1 LLVVLFLYTFLTLI
15 MTYPLF
21 WVKGEAVFDPG
32 DPLFNAYVLSWDYGQ
47 KWWDPRE
54 LEKLF
59 AANIMYPAGASLA
72 LSEHLL
78 GDMPLVWMVRKSG
91 GNPILAYNVVL
102 LVSFVLSG
110 FFTFLLAHLWLKD
123 TYAAFLAGVLF
134 AFCPARVGQLGHLQI
149 LTVQWTPLALLFLEL
164 FFRSGQIRHLL
175 GFLLAYAWQYL
186 SSFYLGYFL
195 SLLVA
200 AYIFHSLWFFRR
212 HQARQMW
219 RLQPGSAGRKIERD
233 DAGRVRPSRSSRPIP
248 RRLLQRTAV
257 LTAGLTLTFFLV
269 LWPVARPYL
278 QVKEEWGLQR
288 ALWEPIAGSAD
299 LVTSYLT
306 APPENRLYGWLSLYL
321 ASRFN
326 PWEKFLFPGLV
337 PLGLAFYALYVR
349 RAPPR
354 SLPQQW
360 PAGSAPAAEQTVDF
374 QPEQRLVSRARV
386 RSVQEMGAAS
396 AGERTAQQTAV
407 SPAQRR
413 PAQQTG
419 VAPTAERPAQQLA
432 ISHSQLRTF
441 GKPKLPAGQRAAF
454 QGSLYSERGPSLFAF
469 LGLVSFILSGGPLL
483 TILDRW
489 TPIPLPYLLFHYLIP
504 GFSSM
509 RVPARLGIMTQLA
522 LALLAGDGW
531 LAWEERQGV
540 VVQKRSRKNSQGV
553 LPAGVPA
560 FAGHSNRFSRFSPRG
575 RALFRGLVLLLA
587 LIEQISFP
595 LPVYYQPDANPR
607 PYQQWLRDN
616 GEKLP
621 LIELPATGQLE
632 DREELLR
639 QVNYTFS
646 AGQHYQPTAN
656 GYSGFWPG
664 SFFLLQKRAAAF
676 PQAEAVLYLAA
687 AGVRR
692 FVLHLGP
699 LKTERRVHLEE
710 ELGKS
715 PYLWLEADFG
725 DVRIYRL
732 REEKLAGARG
742 EAATEQSSVKFP
754 RPCRDGNSSTPR
766 TATSFAAHL
775 PAEAT
780 SMDHGATLMPS
791 LHLFL
796 PQRLTAGSEINLG
809 VVLVPPAGKTAVTP
823 RPTVAT
829 PTEDEN
835 RRGGEWVWAE
845 VEPWRGRRKALQS
858 VDGVPQTH
866 PWQKPVTFMVGG
878 EAMKDETLAW
888 GQTSPLRRAH
898 FRASWLK
905 ETGEEVLRQDFLVML
920 PPAVLYAE
928 GGAPHFSL
936 PSLKVPREP
945 GLYRLL
951 VQWIA
956 DPGEK
961 GGPETAESV
970 VVGDQTIPTSASAP
984 ELLAASYQ
992 NPDVE
997 RVGKTLNL
1005 DRTLLSIDLVNNG
1018 QAVWLSHPVAGVGQ
1032 VFLRYRWLEGEREVA
1047 QGEVPLLAD
1056 VFPGQTYRL
1065 RRELLWGP
1073 PSPGRFQL
1081 EVELVSRYFAAF
1093 SQVGTP
1099 PLRLTVEVTGFPLEK
1114 P

>member
-1 LLVVLFLYTFLTLI
+1 MKPFADGFLKEILPAQCDPFALSKPLSWRALLLVFFLYTFPTLI

-78 GDMPLVWMVRKSG
+78 GDMPLVWLVRKSG
-91 GNPILAYNVVL
+91 GNAILAYNVVL

-123 TYAAFLAGVLF
+123 TYAAFLAGLLF
-134 AFCPARVGQLGHLQI
+134 AFCPARMGQLGHLQI

-164 FFRSGQIRHLL
+164 FFRSGQIRHLV

-200 AYIFHSLWFFRR
+200 AYIFHSLWFFRY
-212 HQARQMW
+212 HQARQM
-219 RLQPGSAGRKIERD
+219 G
-233 DAGRVRPSRSSRPIP
+233 
-248 RRLLQRTAV
+248 RLLQRTAV
-257 LTAGLTLTFFLV
+257 LTGGLALTFFLV

-326 PWEKFLFPGLV
+326 PWEKFLFPGLL

-349 RAPPR
+349 KVSPR
-354 SLPQQW
+354 SLPRQW
-360 PAGSAPAAEQTVDF
+360 SARSAPAAEQTTDF
-374 QPEQRLVSRARV
+374 QRRQMPLIPGQRIS
-386 RSVQEMGAAS
+386 
-396 AGERTAQQTAV
+396 AQQTAV
-407 SPAQRR
+407 SPAQRW
-413 PAQQTG
+413 PAHQLA
-419 VAPTAERPAQQLA
+419 VSPARERAAQQLA
-432 ISHSQLRTF
+432 VS
-441 GKPKLPAGQRAAF
+441 PAGQTVAF
-454 QGSLYSERGPSLFAF
+454 QGSLYSERGPSLFGF
-469 LGLVSFILSGGPLL
+469 LGLVSFILSGGPVL

-522 LALLAGDGW
+522 LALLAGYGW
-531 LAWEERQGV
+531 LAWEERQAV
-540 VVQKRSRKNSQGV
+540 VALSRSRKNSQGV
-553 LPAGVPA
+553 LPVAVPA
-560 FAGHSNRFSRFSPRG
+560 FAGHCNRFSRFSPFG
-575 RALFRGLVLLLA
+575 RTLFRGLVLLLA
-587 LIEQISFP
+587 LIEQMSFP

-616 GEKLP
+616 GGKLP

-656 GYSGFWPG
+656 GYSGFWPD
-664 SFFLLQKRAAAF
+664 SFFLLQRRAAAF
-676 PQAEAVLYLAA
+676 PQPEAVLYLAA

-699 LKTERRVHLEE
+699 LKTERRLHLEE
-710 ELGKS
+710 ELRKS

-732 REEKLAGARG
+732 REEML
-742 EAATEQSSVKFP
+742 EAAKGEPV
-754 RPCRDGNSSTPR
+754 G
-766 TATSFAAHL
+766 TATYFAAHF
-775 PAEAT
+775 PAEPA
-780 SMDHGATLMPS
+780 SGDPEAALMPS
-791 LHLFL
+791 LRLFL
-796 PQRLTAGSEINLG
+796 PQRLMAGSEINLG
-809 VVLVPPAGKTAVTP
+809 IILVPPTGEATVTT
-823 RPTVAT
+823 RASVEA

-835 RRGGEWVWAE
+835 G
-845 VEPWRGRRKALQS
+845 RGREWAWADPGGANLAEPGTVPGKTRPAKPASVMMAASPAARHSVPFYECEAKGMGKTAL
-858 VDGVPQTH
+858 DPQGRRS
-866 PWQKPVTFMVGG
+866 MEN
-878 EAMKDETLAW
+878 EAIAW

-898 FRASWLK
+898 FHASWLK
-905 ETGEEVLRQDFLVML
+905 ETGEVVLRQDFLVML

-956 DPGEK
+956 DPGGK

-970 VVGDQTIPTSASAP
+970 VVGDQTIPTSAGAP
-984 ELLAASYQ
+984 ELLAAGYQ
-992 NPDVE
+992 NPNVE

-1018 QAVWLSHPVAGVGQ
+1018 QAVWLSRPVAGVGQ

-1073 PSPGRFQL
+1073 PSAGRFQL
-1081 EVELVSRYFAAF
+1081 EVELVSRYIAAF

-1099 PLRLTVEVTGFPLEK
+1099 PLRLTIEVTGFPLEK